1 VTGVWI
7 VVNKGAE
14 VGSDAVV
21 EGCALGSEVG
31 GWLAMVFG
39 LHTTQ
44 GDRILKVAIEG
55 HLRDQ

>member
-14 VGSDAVV
+14 VGSDVVV

-39 LHTTQ
+39 LHTMQ
-44 GDRILKVAIEG
+44 GE
-55 HLRDQ
+55 